1 MTSLKTRRL
10 GGLWITKTSTGKEL
24 WSGKFKQADIT
35 EALAEVASDGKD
47 VAVTIWVN
55 REEDKRNANSPD
67 GSLVIGE
74 QYKKP
79 SESNAPAPALNSDDI
94 PF

>member
-1 MTSLKTRRL
+1 MTDLKTRRL
-10 GGLWITKTSTGKEL
+10 GGLWITKTRTGKEL

-74 QYKKP
+74 QYRKP
-79 SESNAPAPALNSDDI
+79 ESDAPAPALNSDDI